1 MSLLRF
7 ESWESDVYAEDP
19 MFFEKQDDALFSK
32 KQSDPM
38 FPKKQ
43 SDTTI
48 ITTIISATASFVIV
62 HYCNNK
68 KKLFIHCLWDAFAD
82 DRPSETD

>member
-1 MSLLRF
+1 MQRILCF
-7 ESWESDVYAEDP
+7 I
-19 MFFEKQDDALFSK
+19 FEKQNDALFSK

-48 ITTIISATASFVIV
+48 ISATASFVIV
-62 HYCNNK
+62 H
-68 KKLFIHCLWDAFAD
+68 
-82 DRPSETD
+82 

>member
-1 MSLLRF
+1 MQRILCF
-7 ESWESDVYAEDP
+7 I
-19 MFFEKQDDALFSK
+19 FEKQDDALFSK

-62 HYCNNK
+62 H
-68 KKLFIHCLWDAFAD
+68 
-82 DRPSETD
+82 

>member
-32 KQSDPM
+32 KQSDP
-38 FPKKQ
+38 
-43 SDTTI
+43 
-48 ITTIISATASFVIV
+48 
-62 HYCNNK
+62 
-68 KKLFIHCLWDAFAD
+68 LFFQ
-82 DRPSETD
+82 ETE

>member
-48 ITTIISATASFVIV
+48 ITTIISATAYFVIV
-62 HYCNNK
+62 H
-68 KKLFIHCLWDAFAD
+68 
-82 DRPSETD
+82 

>member
-7 ESWESDVYAEDP
+7 ESWGL
-19 MFFEKQDDALFSK
+19 MFMQRILCFIFEKQNDALFSK

-48 ITTIISATASFVIV
+48 ISATASFVIV
-62 HYCNNK
+62 H
-68 KKLFIHCLWDAFAD
+68 
-82 DRPSETD
+82 

>member
-1 MSLLRF
+1 MYVFAAIWVLGA
-7 ESWESDVYAEDP
+7 DVYAEDP

-48 ITTIISATASFVIV
+48 ITTIISATAYFVIV
-62 HYCNNK
+62 H
-68 KKLFIHCLWDAFAD
+68 
-82 DRPSETD
+82 